1 MFTGSIQV
9 KLDPETQDRFPQR
22 IAGLKLWPEVGFT
35 GAGQERGRLRSG
47 GRKGLKNKGSL
58 SHIPLG

>member
-9 KLDPETQDRFPQR
+9 KLDPKTQDRFPQR

-35 GAGQERGRLRSG
+35 GAGERREAALGVVG
-47 GRKGLKNKGSL
+47 GKA
-58 SHIPLG
+58 

>member
-1 MFTGSIQV
+1 MDSKLGQDQRKDGEKMFTGSIQV

-35 GAGQERGRLRSG
+35 GA
-47 GRKGLKNKGSL
+47 
-58 SHIPLG
+58 